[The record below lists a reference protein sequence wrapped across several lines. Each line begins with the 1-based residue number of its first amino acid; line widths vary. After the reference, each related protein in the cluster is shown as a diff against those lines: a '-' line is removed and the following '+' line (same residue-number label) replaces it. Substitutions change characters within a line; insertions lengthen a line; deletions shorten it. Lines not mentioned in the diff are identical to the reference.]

1 MSGLEPTCDGGD
13 DCIMH
18 ALYFVFT
25 RVNLLSIFVLFV
37 LFVRFVCLCCTCHG
51 TSPVMFFAHAE
62 HMFFAEL
69 MVVISSLSAAPTC
82 RPCM

>member
-1 MSGLEPTCDGGD
+1 MSGLEPTCDGGN

-37 LFVRFVCLCCTCHG
+37 LFVCVARA
-51 TSPVMFFAHAE
+51 ME
-62 HMFFAEL
+62 HL
-69 MVVISSLSAAPTC
+69 P
-82 RPCM
+82 